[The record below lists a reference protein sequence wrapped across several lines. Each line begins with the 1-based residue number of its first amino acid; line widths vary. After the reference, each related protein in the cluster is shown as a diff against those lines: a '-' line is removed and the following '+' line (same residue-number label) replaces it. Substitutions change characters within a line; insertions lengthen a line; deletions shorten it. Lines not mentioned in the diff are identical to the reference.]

1 MGDKGNADM
10 LLAYEYSNLN
20 ITSQIK
26 DKYWF
31 VIDIYPG
38 LCVHVRIFGNKTVST
53 YYNIFSYN
61 RKYMITSLPAV

>member
-38 LCVHVRIFGNKTVST
+38 LCEHVRIFGKCQHIIISLVITE
-53 YYNIFSYN
+53 NI
-61 RKYMITSLPAV
+61 